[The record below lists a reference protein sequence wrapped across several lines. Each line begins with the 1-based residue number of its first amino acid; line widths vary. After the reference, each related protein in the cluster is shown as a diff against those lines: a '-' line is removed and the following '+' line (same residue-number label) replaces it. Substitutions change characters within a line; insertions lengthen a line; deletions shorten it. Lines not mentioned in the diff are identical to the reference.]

1 MSQAYSQITIKSI
14 DADQRIIRGIAT
26 TATPDRVSDVVEPA
40 GAEFALPIP
49 FLWQHMHSQPIGQVT
64 AATVTAA
71 GIEVVIQLTKPEEV
85 ESESLKQRLT
95 EAWDSIKT
103 GLVRGLS
110 IGFRGVEV
118 AYNEITGGLHFL
130 KWQWYELSAVTI
142 PANADASIT
151 EIKSIA
157 TKHAALGNMPS
168 SKDTTTPVGATTT
181 HRTVKLFEPGT
192 AGVTL
197 S

>member
-26 TATPDRVSDVVEPA
+26 TATPDRVSDVVEPQ

-64 AATVTAA
+64 QASVTDA
-71 GIEVVIQLTKPEEV
+71 GIEVVIQLTKPEDV
-85 ESESLKQRLT
+85 ESETLKQRLI

-110 IGFRGVEV
+110 IGFRGVET
-118 AYNEITGGLHFL
+118 AYNEITGGLHFI

-142 PANADASIT
+142 PANAEATIT
-151 EIKSIA
+151 EIKSMA
-157 TKHAALGNMPS
+157 VKHAALGNQQG
-168 SKDTTTPVGATTT
+168 SKDKTTPVGDTTKT
-181 HRTVKLFEPGT
+181 HRIVKLAEPT
-192 AGVTL
+192 KAGVKL
-197 S
+197 